1 MRKNYL
7 ILTFLLFC
15 FNAFAQTVSINDATL
30 GLTSNTFQES
40 PIDPDDNYSYSQN
53 IYLQS
58 EINQAGDISKITFY
72 TNGPL
77 ENSNNIVVYM
87 AETSEDVFATN
98 ASWLPLESLT
108 QVFSGTFVTYN
119 NEVSLIL
126 DTPFNYSNTANLVI
140 VVDENQEGKDS
151 FDFINHDLNSD
162 AAKGRVLHYGNNTNN
177 PDPADPPA
185 GILDDNRA
193 NIEIDFTAITCYPPK
208 AVVLSNPSS
217 VSIDAA
223 WTSTASTWNYVVQ
236 EEGTGNPDAATS
248 VEATS
253 NIITVSGLT
262 SNTAYEFYVRSSC
275 GSDGNSSWVG
285 PTVFR
290 TTCDVVDDFSE
301 NFDALPTDL
310 EVPYCWSTIASSTG
324 TEPVFKVKSSE
335 TQSYSPSNYYEI
347 GISADD
353 NLLLISPESNI
364 IADGMHRV
372 EFAAKVNAT
381 DGTDVALKVG
391 LMSNPDDENTFEEL
405 TSVALSS
412 SSNDVNNYTL
422 YYVNIPL
429 HASAKYLAFKPET
442 TQTYNKIIYLDD
454 IVVTTQ
460 PSCFEALELAAT
472 NIMPTS
478 FDLEITPDTQVQTE
492 WEMVVV
498 QTHLNFNPDLETPI
512 VTNSL
517 TNAIT
522 LDSKGNALIPNSPYR
537 VFVRANCDA
546 TGSEGT
552 GFSTWFGP
560 YDTRTACAPL
570 SANFS
575 ENFDS
580 YEDGDFPFCWTKN
593 VTSTGTPLVEVNNST
608 SYSNSPSN
616 AIIFNTGND
625 PLAEVLLVMPQNTIV
640 NDGAHRLEFYAK
652 KSNANIDASLIIGT
666 MSDPL
671 DASTFK
677 EITAVPVITGGGSS
691 VEFVQYAV
699 NLPASTNEYVVFK
712 HSAGAASSVAI
723 YIDDVSITDQ
733 PACTEV
739 YNIIAENITAN
750 SVDVSWEFVGTQS
763 NWEYVVQ
770 EAETGE
776 PTTGTATTINV
787 GNADYTSLAS
797 NTTYEIYV
805 KSICNEDSASPWI
818 GPITFTTACTPET
831 GDYSYG
837 FEGYNN
843 NEEIVPCWSSLI
855 TPESTSP
862 YVRYSTFQAA
872 EGGSVSVKLYSGN
885 DVTAGV
891 YLITPMLTDFDATK
905 QIKFQ
910 VYDDNN
916 GALEVGTMTD
926 PTDASTFT
934 SYVTFL
940 DEDMTDNAWDEKLIT
955 FDAYTGTDKY
965 IVFKYNAATTFDS
978 LYLDDFVYESNPAL
992 SVGDLEFSSTI
1003 GIYPNPV
1010 ENTLHV
1016 SGQAIESLDVY
1027 TINGKRIMSE
1037 KTHLDN
1043 INVSTLP
1050 SGMYFISIKNTKGEK
1065 AVKKFVKK

>member
-15 FNAFAQTVSINDATL
+15 VNVFAQTVSINDTTL

-58 EINQAGDISKITFY
+58 EVNQSGDISKITFY
-72 TNGPL
+72 TNGAL
-77 ENSNNIVVYM
+77 ENSNDIVVYM
-87 AETSEDVFATN
+87 AETNEDVFATN

-151 FDFINHDLNSD
+151 FDFINHDLDSD
-162 AAKGRVLHYGNNTNN
+162 TANGRVLHYGNNFTN
-177 PDPADPPA
+177 PDPADPPT
-185 GILDDNRA
+185 GFLDDNRA
-193 NIEIDFTAITCYPPK
+193 NIEIDFTPITCYPPTEI
-208 AVVLSNPSS
+208 VLSNPTSIS
-217 VSIDAA
+217 VDAT

-236 EEGTGNPDAATS
+236 EEGTGNPDAGTS
-248 VEATS
+248 VEVTS
-253 NIITVSGLT
+253 NDITVSGLT

-275 GSDGNSSWVG
+275 DVDGNSSWVG
-285 PTVFR
+285 PIIFR
-290 TTCDVVDDFSE
+290 TGCESVDDFSE
-301 NFDALPTDL
+301 NFDALPDEL
-310 EVPYCWSTIASSTG
+310 QVPYCWSAIASSTG
-324 TEPVFKVKSSE
+324 TEPVFKVNTSE
-335 TQSYSPSNYYEI
+335 SQSYSPSNYYEI
-347 GISADD
+347 GISNDD

-372 EFAAKVNAT
+372 EFAAKVNST
-381 DGTDVALKVG
+381 DGTDIVLKVG
-391 LMSNPDDENTFEEL
+391 LISNPDDETTFEAL
-405 TSVALSS
+405 TSIALSNS
-412 SSNDVNNYTL
+412 STNTNNYTL

-429 HASAKYLAFKPET
+429 NASAKHLAFKPET

-460 PSCFEALELAAT
+460 PSCFEALELEAT

-478 FDLEITPDTQVQTE
+478 FDLEITPDIQVQTE

-498 QTHLNFNPDLETPI
+498 QTNLNFNPALETPI
-512 VTNSL
+512 VTSSL

-522 LDSKGNALIPNSPYR
+522 LDSNGAALIPNSPYR

-546 TGSEGT
+546 TGSEGS
-552 GFSTWFGP
+552 GFSSWFGP
-560 YDTRTACAPL
+560 YETRTACAPL

-575 ENFDS
+575 ENFDA

-593 VTSTGTPLVEVNNST
+593 VTSTGTPLLEVNAST

-616 AIIFNTGND
+616 AIIFNAGND
-625 PLAEVLLVMPQNTIV
+625 PMAEVLLVMPQNTIS
-640 NDGAHRLEFYAK
+640 NDGTHRLEYYAK
-652 KSNANIDASLIIGT
+652 KSNANSYANLIIGT

-671 DASTFK
+671 DASTFQA
-677 EITAVPVITGGGSS
+677 ITTVPVTTGGGST

-712 HSAGAASSVAI
+712 HGAGTASSIAI

-733 PACTEV
+733 PECTEV
-739 YNIIAENITAN
+739 YNITAEDITAN
-750 SVDVSWEFVGTQS
+750 SVSVSWEFIGTQS

-776 PTTGTATTINV
+776 PTSGTTTTASV
-787 GNADYTSLAS
+787 GNADYNTLTPNTS
-797 NTTYEIYV
+797 YEIYV
-805 KSICNEDSASPWI
+805 KSICDEDSASPWM
-818 GPITFTTACTPET
+818 GPIMFTTDCTPET
-831 GDYSYG
+831 GDFSYG
-837 FEGYNN
+837 FEGNN
-843 NEEIVPCWSSLI
+843 NNDEILPCWSSLI

-862 YVRYSTFQAA
+862 YVRYSTFQSTEDGA
-872 EGGSVSVKLYSGN
+872 VSVKLYSGN
-885 DVTAGV
+885 DETAGV
-891 YLITPMLTDFDATK
+891 YLITPMVSDFDATK

-910 VYDDNN
+910 VYDENN

-940 DEDMTDNAWDEKLIT
+940 DEDMLDDAWDEKVVA
-955 FDAYTGTDKY
+955 FDTYTGTDKY

-978 LYLDDFVYESNPAL
+978 LYLDDFVYESNPSL
-992 SVGDLEFSSTI
+992 SIGDLEFSNSI
-1003 GIYPNPV
+1003 GIYPNPA
-1010 ENTLHV
+1010 EHTLNLT
-1016 SGQAIESLDVY
+1016 GNALESFEIY

-1037 KTHLDN
+1037 ETNVDS
-1043 INVSTLP
+1043 INVSSLP
-1050 SGMYFISIKNTKGEK
+1050 SGMYFISIKNNLGATV
-1065 AVKKFVKK
+1065 VKKFLKN